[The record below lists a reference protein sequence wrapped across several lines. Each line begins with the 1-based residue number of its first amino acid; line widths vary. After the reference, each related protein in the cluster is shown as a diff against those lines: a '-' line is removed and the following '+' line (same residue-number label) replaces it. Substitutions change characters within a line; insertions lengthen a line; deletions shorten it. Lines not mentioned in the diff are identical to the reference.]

1 MAQILIADDDA
12 ASCQLFAE
20 VLEREGY
27 KVDQVHT
34 GEEALARL
42 RERLHDLLL
51 VDVRMPGMSGLAVT
65 RAIRKESPSLPIL
78 VMTAFGSIETA
89 IEAIREGAFDFI
101 SKPMNLEELKKSVA
115 RALPQQ
121 QQQAVQKKAVE
132 AIEGGDQFG
141 VVIGKSPA
149 MVEVYKTIARVAPT
163 KSTVLILGES
173 GTGKELIARAIHEH
187 SARAAKPFVAVDCG
201 ALTDTLLEGELFG
214 HVRGA
219 FTGAVHDKKSV
230 FEEAEGGTC
239 FLDEINDISLHL
251 QAKLLRVL
259 QEHEVRRVGASK
271 STKIDVRVVA
281 ATNKELEPLVSKGA
295 LREDL
300 YYRLKVVSIYLPP
313 IRERPEDIPSLAEY
327 FLRRYSHE
335 SGKSVTSISKE
346 AMKLLCDYTWPGN
359 VRELE
364 NVIDRAVALS
374 RQSLMTPEDLPV
386 EVRERKASFSS
397 RHRAQ
402 QEEFFF
408 PGTPTMDEVKKQY
421 LLNVLGLT
429 QGNIARAAKI
439 LDMDRRS
446 LYRMLLRYKIQ
457 PYSKSNEP

>member
-1 MAQILIADDDA
+1 MAQILIADDDS

-42 RERLHDLLL
+42 REKLHDLLL

-65 RAIRKESPSLPIL
+65 RAVRKESPSLPIL

-89 IEAIREGAFDFI
+89 IEAIRDGAFDFI

-121 QQQAVQKKAVE
+121 QQAVRKKAAE

-141 VVIGKSPA
+141 VVIGKSRA

-187 SARAAKPFVAVDCG
+187 SSRAAKPFVAVDCG
-201 ALTDTLLEGELFG
+201 ALTDTLLESELFG

-219 FTGAVHDKKSV
+219 FTGAVRDKKGV

-239 FLDEINDISLHL
+239 FLDEINDISLHW

-259 QEHEVRRVGASK
+259 QEHEVRRVGAPK

-281 ATNKELEPLVSKGA
+281 ATNKELESLVSKGA

-327 FLRRYSHE
+327 FLRHYSHD
-335 SGKSVTSISKE
+335 SGKSITSISKE

-374 RQSLMTPEDLPV
+374 RQSLLTPEDLPV
-386 EVRERKASFSS
+386 EVREGKASVFS
-397 RHRAQ
+397 RRRAQ
-402 QEEFFF
+402 EEEFFF
-408 PGTPTMDEVKKQY
+408 PGTPTMDEVKKHY
-421 LLNVLGLT
+421 LLHILDLT

-446 LYRMLLRYKIQ
+446 LYRMLLRYKIE
-457 PYSKSNEP
+457 PYSKDNEP